1 MRSPRPFLESVGTRL
16 SLLCVLVSTAAAAC
30 SSTSSSGDTSLAVE
44 VLQSEVTVENRTGTP
59 LVRGEVSVIP
69 QGTVPRP
76 YVVFLPHMSSGE
88 KRTFALSSFRN
99 SDGTRF
105 LRGVA
110 KGRRVRVTAKDAA
123 GRTYER
129 EVPFK

>member
-1 MRSPRPFLESVGTRL
+1 MRSPRSLRPSVGIRL
-16 SLLCVLVSTAAAAC
+16 FLFCVTVSTAGASC
-30 SSTSSSGDTSLAVE
+30 SGAPSSGDTSLVIV
-44 VLQSEVTVENRTGTP
+44 VLQNEVTVENQTGTP
-59 LVRGEVSVIP
+59 LVRGQVSVIP

-76 YVVFLPHMSSGE
+76 YVVILPHMSSGE

-105 LRGVA
+105 LREAA
-110 KGRRVRVTAKDAA
+110 KGRSVKVTAKDVA
-123 GRTYER
+123 GKTYER